1 LLPGFYVLGVTL
13 ASKSILVADDS
24 ETMRTA
30 IRTIV
35 EVMPD
40 ITICGEAKGGL
51 DAIEKAKQLK
61 PDLILLDLCMPQLNG
76 VETCAILKTMMPKVP
91 VVLFTMYED
100 SMDPRLKAAVNVDV
114 IVSKRTGFSQLV
126 ECIQKLLGPATI
138 ATPMA

>member
-1 LLPGFYVLGVTL
+1 M

-30 IRTIV
+30 IRSIV

-51 DAIEKAKQLK
+51 DAIEKAKQTK
-61 PDLILLDLCMPQLNG
+61 PDLILLDLRMPQLNG
-76 VETCAILKTMMPKVP
+76 METCVIIKKMMQKVP

-100 SMDPRLKAAVNVDV
+100 LIGPRLQAAIQIDV

-126 ECIQKLLGPATI
+126 ECIQKFLGPAPI
-138 ATPMA
+138 ATPIA

>member
-1 LLPGFYVLGVTL
+1 M

-30 IRTIV
+30 IRSIV
-35 EVMPD
+35 GAMTDV
-40 ITICGEAKGGL
+40 TICGEAKGGL
-51 DAIEKAKQLK
+51 DAIEKARELK
-61 PDLILLDLCMPQLNG
+61 PDLILLDLRMPQLNG

-100 SMDPRLKAAVNVDV
+100 SIGPRLQSAVHIDV

-126 ECIQKLLGPATI
+126 ECIQKFLGPAPIVT
-138 ATPMA
+138 AEAG